1 MTQSRFQRA
10 VIRFDAMAGGFG
22 PQLMLSI
29 AFLPMALGGLMLLS
43 ILDDGFGWG
52 AVLSGSILILL
63 GLTVLTLYTANTLQ
77 NIKMHNE
84 HTRGSERMKF

>member
-43 ILDDGFGWG
+43 ILDNGFSWG
-52 AVLSGSILILL
+52 AVLPGSILILF
-63 GLTVLTLYTANTLQ
+63 GLTVLTLYVANSVQ
-77 NIKMHNE
+77 KVKMLKE
-84 HTRGSERMKF
+84 HDRPSGRMKL